1 MLTRHSATLVAPL
14 REKRSNVAARINSG
28 AEPEVPRALR
38 RSARASPLRNM
49 FVTMLAVA
57 ISPDSDITDDALFA
71 LIIKRKWDQA
81 HGRDMGWATAALQ
94 NVTYDETMQRRPVS
108 AEDAPQHAPQLQR
121 LFALLDVGVARYT
134 LNQTYQGVQRT
145 AAKAADRAGM
155 FRAGSV
161 AVDLTQQAFYMRV
174 AASPAVRHVCEVG
187 FNAGHSTAL
196 WLSVNPTVTVETF
209 DLFGEAKGLA
219 FSQRLAAKMT
229 GFMTPN
235 LHLLQRLFPGRLTAH
250 RGDSLQTVPAA
261 SLVRPCDLV
270 HVDGRHSYG
279 NVMEDAMNLMRKS
292 HPSALYLFDD
302 QCDARECSAPNAGVA
317 AAPGLATCDMVL
329 AGLLEPVASVFEGER
344 QFALFRRKPGE
355 RAQDILR
362 NESSNQLPCGYCE
375 LRITRTIPARAE
387 LEVDL
392 REQQRFAR
400 AESCRLPRV
409 NPKGARHK
417 GKQT

>member
-1 MLTRHSATLVAPL
+1 MFAALAHNSRALPLRIMLVA
-14 REKRSNVAARINSG
+14 
-28 AEPEVPRALR
+28 
-38 RSARASPLRNM
+38 
-49 FVTMLAVA
+49 TLAVA
-57 ISPDSDITDDALFA
+57 ISPDSNITDDVLFA
-71 LIIKRKWDQA
+71 LIVEKRGAQA
-81 HGRDMGWATAALQ
+81 RGKFQGWVAAATQ
-94 NVTYDETMQRRPVS
+94 SVSYDESMQRRPVS
-108 AEDAPQHAPQLQR
+108 AEDAPQHAPQLQG
-121 LFALLDVGVARYT
+121 LFAQLDVGVARYA
-134 LNQTYQGVQRT
+134 LDNPYRGVERT
-145 AAKAADRAGM
+145 AAQGAARAAT
-155 FRAGSV
+155 FRTGSV
-161 AVDLTQQAFYMRV
+161 AIDLTQQAFYMRV

-235 LHLLQRLFPGRLTAH
+235 LRLLQRLFPGRLTAH

-362 NESSNQLPCGYCE
+362 NESSNQLPCAYCE
-375 LRITRTIPARAE
+375 LRITRTIPQRAE
-387 LEVDL
+387 LEADL
-392 REQQRFAR
+392 RDQQRLAR

-417 GKQT
+417 GTQT

>member
-1 MLTRHSATLVAPL
+1 MSATLARAAQHML
-14 REKRSNVAARINSG
+14 VAA
-28 AEPEVPRALR
+28 
-38 RSARASPLRNM
+38 
-49 FVTMLAVA
+49 LAVA
-57 ISPDSDITDDALFA
+57 ISPDSNITDDALFA
-71 LIIKRKWDQA
+71 LIVEKRGAQA
-81 HGRDMGWATAALQ
+81 RGKFQGWVAAATQ
-94 NVTYDETMQRRPVS
+94 SVSYDESMQRRPVS
-108 AEDAPQHAPQLQR
+108 AEDAPQHAPQLQG
-121 LFALLDVGVARYT
+121 LFAQLDVGVARYA
-134 LNQTYQGVQRT
+134 LDNPYRGVERT
-145 AAKAADRAGM
+145 AAQGAARAAT
-155 FRAGSV
+155 FRTGSV
-161 AVDLTQQAFYMRV
+161 AIDLTQQAFYMRV

-235 LHLLQRLFPGRLTAH
+235 LRLLQRLFPGRLTAH

-375 LRITRTIPARAE
+375 LRITLTIPARAE

-417 GKQT
+417 GNQM

>member
-1 MLTRHSATLVAPL
+1 ML
-14 REKRSNVAARINSG
+14 
-28 AEPEVPRALR
+28 
-38 RSARASPLRNM
+38 
-49 FVTMLAVA
+49 VTMLAVA

-71 LIIKRKWDQA
+71 LIIRRKWDQA

-121 LFALLDVGVARYT
+121 LFAMLDVGVARYT

-187 FNAGHSTAL
+187 FNAGHSTAM
-196 WLSVNPTVTVETF
+196 WLTVNPTVTVDTF
-209 DLFGEAKGLA
+209 DLFDEAK
-219 FSQRLAAKMT
+219 T

-235 LHLLQRLFPGRLTAH
+235 LHLLQRRFPGRLTAH
-250 RGDSLQTVPAA
+250 RGDSLKTIPAA
-261 SLVRPCDLV
+261 SLVAPCDLV

-279 NVMEDAMNLMRKS
+279 NVMEDAMNFMRKS

-302 QCDARECSAPNAGVA
+302 QCAARNCSGPDAGVA

-329 AGLLEPVASVFEGER
+329 AGLLEPVASVFEGQR
-344 QFALFRRKPGE
+344 QFALFRRARGE
-355 RAQDILR
+355 RAQDILG
-362 NESSNQLPCGYCE
+362 NESSNQLPCEYCE
-375 LRITRTIPARAE
+375 LHMVARRWDLVE

-392 REQQRFAR
+392 RENQRSAR
-400 AESCRLPRV
+400 PKSCRLPRIT
-409 NPKGARHK
+409 PGACQCTTSKLHHSCQCSTSATSRRPSVARTVGTPQGRK
-417 GKQT
+417 AREKSEA

>member
-1 MLTRHSATLVAPL
+1 
-14 REKRSNVAARINSG
+14 
-28 AEPEVPRALR
+28 
-38 RSARASPLRNM
+38 M

-108 AEDAPQHAPQLQR
+108 AEDAPQHSPQLQR

-187 FNAGHSTAL
+187 FNAGHSTAM
-196 WLSVNPTVTVETF
+196 WLTVNPTVTVDTF
-209 DLFGEAKGLA
+209 DLFDEAK
-219 FSQRLAAKMT
+219 T

-235 LHLLQRLFPGRLTAH
+235 LHLLQRRFPGRLTAH
-250 RGDSLQTVPAA
+250 RGDSLKTIPAA
-261 SLVRPCDLV
+261 SLVAPCDLV

-279 NVMEDAMNLMRKS
+279 NVMEDAMNFMRKS

-302 QCDARECSAPNAGVA
+302 QCAARNCSGPDAGVA

-329 AGLLEPVASVFEGER
+329 AGLLEPVASVFEGQR
-344 QFALFRRKPGE
+344 QFALFRRARGE
-355 RAQDILR
+355 RAQDILG
-362 NESSNQLPCGYCE
+362 NESSNQLPCEYCE
-375 LRITRTIPARAE
+375 LHMVARRWDLVE

-392 REQQRFAR
+392 RENQRSAR
-400 AESCRLPRV
+400 PKSCRLPRITPDACQCTTSKLHHSCQCSTSATSRRPSV
-409 NPKGARHK
+409 ARTVGTPQGRKG
-417 GKQT
+417 